1 MYVIKDQRG
10 VHKIKS
16 NHIKG
21 ERVFLQ
27 IPRDRIKIEALKY
40 IVPIPSTSESHDRW
54 EIVKKRIL
62 IYNDPGN
69 DE

>member
-40 IVPIPSTSESHDRW
+40 IVPIPSTSESHDR
-54 EIVKKRIL
+54 
-62 IYNDPGN
+62 
-69 DE
+69 